1 MGPSKAS
8 AESTQLPERVNE
20 IIDFGDFINSSRRA
34 GAKGRHG
41 MNFAIRPQQ
50 GAPLKTAAERLD
62 LGHTALLVIDM
73 QNDFCAEGGY
83 IEAVVG
89 KNAAACRAVAAPVM
103 TLVAAARAAPVPVLW
118 VRADY
123 RLEKLPASMAARFA
137 AQGNGRVCCA
147 PGTWGADFHGVAP
160 APGEAVIDK
169 HCYSAFIG
177 TGLAD
182 RLSARGIRTLVFA
195 GVQTNVCVE
204 TSLRDAYSLGFNVA
218 VAGDCVASHTAELHE
233 ATLKNVR
240 FLFGDVLSGREIAAF
255 WPARA

>member
-1 MGPSKAS
+1 MNVAIAAADPPLR
-8 AESTQLPERVNE
+8 TVPERL
-20 IIDFGDFINSSRRA
+20 
-34 GAKGRHG
+34 
-41 MNFAIRPQQ
+41 
-50 GAPLKTAAERLD
+50 APA
-62 LGHTALLVIDM
+62 HTALLVIDM

-89 KNAAACRAVAAPVM
+89 KNAAACRAVAAPIM
-103 TLVAAARAAPVPVLW
+103 DLVRAARAGGVPVFW

-137 AQGNGRVCCA
+137 AQGNGRICCE
-147 PGTWGADFHGVAP
+147 PGSWGADFHGVAP
-160 APGEAVIDK
+160 APGETIIDK

-177 TGLAD
+177 TGLAE
-182 RLSARGIRTLVFA
+182 RLGARGIRTLVFA

-204 TSLRDAYSLGFNVA
+204 TSLRDAYSLGFHVVA
-218 VAGDCVASHTAELHE
+218 AADCVASHTAELHE

-240 FLFGDVLSGREIAAF
+240 FLFGDVLSGREIAVL

>member
-1 MGPSKAS
+1 MNVAVSDQPAR
-8 AESTQLPERVNE
+8 LP
-20 IIDFGDFINSSRRA
+20 
-34 GAKGRHG
+34 
-41 MNFAIRPQQ
+41 Q
-50 GAPLKTAAERLD
+50 TAADRLGP
-62 LGHTALLVIDM
+62 GHTALLVIDM

-89 KNAAACRAVAAPVM
+89 KNAAACRAVAAPIT
-103 TLVAAARAAPVPVLW
+103 TLVGAARAAAVPVLW

-123 RLEKLPASMAARFA
+123 RLETLPAGMAARFA
-137 AQGNGRVCCA
+137 AQGQGRICCA

-160 APGEAVIDK
+160 APGEPVIDK

-177 TGLAD
+177 TDLDA
-182 RLSARGIRTLVFA
+182 RLNARGIRALVFA

-204 TSLRDAYSLGFNVA
+204 TSLRDAYSLGFHVA
-218 VAGDCVASHTAELHE
+218 VAADCVASHTAELHE

-240 FLFGDVLSGREIAAF
+240 FLFGDVLSGREVAAL

>member
-1 MGPSKAS
+1 MNVVTAT
-8 AESTQLPERVNE
+8 AHDRLPR
-20 IIDFGDFINSSRRA
+20 
-34 GAKGRHG
+34 
-41 MNFAIRPQQ
+41 
-50 GAPLKTAAERLD
+50 TAAERLAAA
-62 LGHTALLVIDM
+62 HSALLVVDM

-89 KNAAACRAVAAPVM
+89 KNAAACRAVAPPIM
-103 TLVAAARAAPVPVLW
+103 DLVRAARAAGVPVYW
-118 VRADY
+118 IRADY
-123 RLEKLPASMAARFA
+123 RLDKLPAGMAARFA
-137 AQGNGRVCCA
+137 AQGNGRICCA
-147 PGTWGADFHGVAP
+147 PGTWGAEFHGVAP
-160 APGEAVIDK
+160 APGETLIDK

-177 TGLAD
+177 TDLAE
-182 RLSARGIRTLVFA
+182 RLAAQGIRTLVFA

>member
-1 MGPSKAS
+1 MSVAIAAAQGP
-8 AESTQLPERVNE
+8 
-20 IIDFGDFINSSRRA
+20 
-34 GAKGRHG
+34 
-41 MNFAIRPQQ
+41 
-50 GAPLKTAAERLD
+50 PLRTVAERLAPA
-62 LGHTALLVIDM
+62 HTALLIVDM

-83 IEAVVG
+83 IESVVG
-89 KNAAACRAVAAPVM
+89 KNAAACRAVAAPLM
-103 TLVAAARAAPVPVLW
+103 ALVNAARAGGVPVFW

-123 RLEKLPASMAARFA
+123 RPEKLPASMAARFA
-137 AQGNGRVCCA
+137 VQGKGRICCE

-177 TGLAD
+177 TDLAA
-182 RLSARGIRTLVFA
+182 RLSGRGVRTLVFA

-204 TSLRDAYSLGFNVA
+204 TSLRDAYSLGFNV
-218 VAGDCVASHTAELHE
+218 VAAADCMASHTVELHE

-240 FLFGDVLSGREIAAF
+240 FLFGDVLSGREIAAL

>member
-1 MGPSKAS
+1 MNISIAPQPGP
-8 AESTQLPERVNE
+8 
-20 IIDFGDFINSSRRA
+20 
-34 GAKGRHG
+34 
-41 MNFAIRPQQ
+41 
-50 GAPLKTAAERLD
+50 PLATAAERLAPA
-62 LGHTALLVIDM
+62 HTALLVVDM

-89 KNAAACRAVAAPVM
+89 KNAAACRAAAAPIM
-103 TLVAAARAAPVPVLW
+103 FLVGAARAGGVPVVW

-123 RLEKLPASMAARFA
+123 RPEKLPASMAARFA
-137 AQGNGRVCCA
+137 AQGKGRVCCA
-147 PGTWGADFHGVAP
+147 PGGWGHAFFGVAP
-160 APGEAVIDK
+160 RPGEAVIDK

-177 TGLAD
+177 TGLAE
-182 RLSARGIRTLVFA
+182 RLAAEGVRTLVFA

-218 VAGDCVASHTAELHE
+218 VAADCVASHTAELHE

-240 FLFGDVLSGREIAAF
+240 FLFGDVLSGPEIAAL

>member
-1 MGPSKAS
+1 MNVAIAA
-8 AESTQLPERVNE
+8 AEERRLRTV
-20 IIDFGDFINSSRRA
+20 
-34 GAKGRHG
+34 
-41 MNFAIRPQQ
+41 
-50 GAPLKTAAERLD
+50 AERLAPV
-62 LGHTALLVIDM
+62 HTALLVIDM

-89 KNAAACRAVAAPVM
+89 KNAAACRAVGAPI
-103 TLVAAARAAPVPVLW
+103 TALVHATRAAAVPVVW

-137 AQGNGRVCCA
+137 AQGNGRICCE

-160 APGEAVIDK
+160 APGEAVVDK

-177 TGLAD
+177 TDLGERLA
-182 RLSARGIRTLVFA
+182 ARGVRTLVFA
-195 GVQTNVCVE
+195 GVQTNVCIE
-204 TSLRDAYSLGFNVA
+204 TSLRDAYSLGFNV
-218 VAGDCVASHTAELHE
+218 VAAADCVASHTAELHE

>member
-1 MGPSKAS
+1 MNVAIAASKAPP
-8 AESTQLPERVNE
+8 L
-20 IIDFGDFINSSRRA
+20 NS
-34 GAKGRHG
+34 
-41 MNFAIRPQQ
+41 
-50 GAPLKTAAERLD
+50 AAERLAPA
-62 LGHTALLVIDM
+62 HAALLVIDM

-89 KNAAACRAVAAPVM
+89 KNAAACRAAVAPIRA
-103 TLVAAARAAPVPVLW
+103 LASAARAAGVPVFW

-123 RLEKLPASMAARFA
+123 RLDKLPASMAARFA
-137 AQGNGRVCCA
+137 VQGKGRICCE

-160 APGEAVIDK
+160 APGETVVDK

-177 TGLAD
+177 TDLAG
-182 RLSARGIRTLVFA
+182 RLSARGVRTLVFA

-204 TSLRDAYSLGFNVA
+204 TSLRDGYSLGFNV
-218 VAGDCVASHTAELHE
+218 VAAADCVASHTAELHE

-240 FLFGDVLSGREIAAF
+240 VLFGDVLSGREIAAF

>member
-1 MGPSKAS
+1 MN
-8 AESTQLPERVNE
+8 V
-20 IIDFGDFINSSRRA
+20 
-34 GAKGRHG
+34 G
-41 MNFAIRPQQ
+41 MAAAQDRP
-50 GAPLKTAAERLD
+50 LRTVAERLVPA
-62 LGHTALLVIDM
+62 HTALLVIDM

-89 KNAAACRAVAAPVM
+89 KNAAACRAVAAPIM
-103 TLVAAARAAPVPVLW
+103 DLVRAARAAAVPVFW

-123 RLEKLPASMAARFA
+123 RLEKLPAGMAARFA
-137 AQGNGRVCCA
+137 AQGNGRICCE

-160 APGEAVIDK
+160 APDEAVIDK

-177 TGLAD
+177 TDLAD
-182 RLSARGIRTLVFA
+182 RLRARGVRTLVFA

-204 TSLRDAYSLGFNVA
+204 TSLRDAYSLGFHVVA
-218 VAGDCVASHTAELHE
+218 AADCAASHTAELHE

-240 FLFGDVLSGREIAAF
+240 FLFGDVLSGREIAAL

>member
-1 MGPSKAS
+1 MNVVIA
-8 AESTQLPERVNE
+8 AAHDRLPR
-20 IIDFGDFINSSRRA
+20 
-34 GAKGRHG
+34 
-41 MNFAIRPQQ
+41 
-50 GAPLKTAAERLD
+50 TAAERLAAA
-62 LGHTALLVIDM
+62 HSALLVVDM

-103 TLVAAARAAPVPVLW
+103 ALVEAARAGGVPVFW

-123 RLEKLPASMAARFA
+123 RLEKLPASMAARFG

-147 PGTWGADFHGVAP
+147 PGTWGADFHAVAP
-160 APGEAVIDK
+160 APGEPVIDK

-182 RLSARGIRTLVFA
+182 RLAAQGIRTLVFA

-240 FLFGDVLSGREIAAF
+240 FLFGDVLSGREVAAL

>member
-1 MGPSKAS
+1 MNVAIS
-8 AESTQLPERVNE
+8 AGEHLPRT
-20 IIDFGDFINSSRRA
+20 IG
-34 GAKGRHG
+34 
-41 MNFAIRPQQ
+41 
-50 GAPLKTAAERLD
+50 ERLAPA
-62 LGHTALLVIDM
+62 HTALLVIDM

-103 TLVAAARAAPVPVLW
+103 ALVDAARAGGVPVFW

-123 RLEKLPASMAARFA
+123 RLEKLPASMAVRFG
-137 AQGNGRVCCA
+137 AQGNGRICCA
-147 PGTWGADFHGVAP
+147 PGTWGAAFHGVVP
-160 APGEAVIDK
+160 APGEPLIDK

-177 TGLAD
+177 TGLAE
-182 RLSARGIRTLVFA
+182 RLAARGIRTLVFA

-218 VAGDCVASHTAELHE
+218 VPADCVASHTAELHE

-240 FLFGDVLSGREIAAF
+240 FLFGDVLSGREIAAL

>member
-1 MGPSKAS
+1 MNLATTP
-8 AESTQLPERVNE
+8 
-20 IIDFGDFINSSRRA
+20 RR
-34 GAKGRHG
+34 
-41 MNFAIRPQQ
+41 
-50 GAPLKTAAERLD
+50 GAPLETAAERLRP
-62 LGHTALLVIDM
+62 GHTALLVIDM

-103 TLVAAARAAPVPVLW
+103 ALVEAARAAAVPVYW

-123 RLEKLPASMAARFA
+123 RLEKLPESMALRFA
-137 AQGNGRVCCA
+137 AQGNGRICCA

-160 APGEAVIDK
+160 APGEPVIDK
-169 HCYSAFIG
+169 HSYSAFIG
-177 TGLAD
+177 TDLAD
-182 RLSARGIRTLVFA
+182 RLRARGIRTLVFA

-204 TSLRDAYSLGFNVA
+204 TSLRDAYALGFHVA
-218 VAGDCVASHTAELHE
+218 AAADCVASHTAELHE

-255 WPARA
+255 WPVRA